1 MKFIISL
8 TICWTGWIGVMP
20 GNAIALAPQD
30 NSPPLAARQAAQ
42 PENVIV
48 ERDVE
53 YGKADGKPLKLDVL
67 RPRSAGKKLR
77 PAIIY
82 IHGGAWKYGD
92 KAEGIPLLKSLVE
105 TGDYVGFTVAYRLSG
120 TAPWPA
126 QIHDCKAVVRWVRAN
141 AKKYRVDPDRI
152 GVCGVSA
159 GGHLVNMLGVT
170 GDRKEL
176 EGDSGSPGVSS
187 RVQCVVNNC
196 GPTDL
201 PHIGFK
207 DPADDDLLATLFG
220 GPLKEKAAEIK
231 AASPIY
237 YVHRG
242 CPPFLHLHGTKDP
255 IVNYESQAVAF
266 HKALKKAGVDST
278 LVALEGGGHPAAG
291 PEADRRLRAF
301 FDKHLLGKSV
311 DVSAE
316 PIRVKTP

>member
-1 MKFIISL
+1 MKHLLSL
-8 TICWTGWIGVMP
+8 TICWTGWIVFPPGV
-20 GNAIALAPQD
+20 AIAL
-30 NSPPLAARQAAQ
+30 PPPNDPSLSAVRQPAET
-42 PENVIV
+42 ENVIV

-53 YGKADGKPLKLDVL
+53 YGRAGGKPLKLDVL
-67 RPRSAGKKLR
+67 QPRSAGKKLR

-82 IHGGAWKYGD
+82 IHGGAWKYGE
-92 KAEGIPLLKSLVE
+92 KSEGIAVLKPLVQ

-120 TAPWPA
+120 TVPWPA
-126 QIHDCKAVVRWVRAN
+126 QIHDCKAAVRWVRTN

-176 EGDSGSPGVSS
+176 EGKSGSPGISS

-201 PHIGFK
+201 PNIGFK
-207 DPADDDLLATLFG
+207 DPNDDDLLVTLFG
-220 GPLKEKAAEIK
+220 GPLKKKAAELK

-237 YVHRG
+237 YVRKG

-255 IVNYESQAVAF
+255 IVNYQSQAVAF

-301 FDKHLLGKSV
+301 FDKHLLGKV
-311 DVSAE
+311 VEVSAE
-316 PIRVKTP
+316 PIRVKGP

>member
-1 MKFIISL
+1 MGWFSL
-8 TICWTGWIGVMP
+8 SLGEAV
-20 GNAIALAPQD
+20 AL
-30 NSPPLAARQAAQ
+30 SPPGEPPQAAVRQAAK

-48 ERDVE
+48 LRDIE
-53 YGKADGKPLKLDVL
+53 YGKAGGQPLKLDVL
-67 RPRSAGKKLR
+67 LPRSAGKNLR

-82 IHGGAWKYGD
+82 IHGGAWKFGD
-92 KAEGIPLLKSLVE
+92 KSEGIPVLKPLVQ

-120 TAPWPA
+120 AVPWPA
-126 QIHDCKAVVRWVRAN
+126 QIHDCKAAVRWVRAN
-141 AKKYRVDPDRI
+141 AKKYHLDPGRI

-176 EGDSGSPGVSS
+176 EGRSGSPGVSS

-207 DPADDDLLATLFG
+207 DPADDDLLVTLFG
-220 GPLKEKAAEIK
+220 GPLNEKAAKIK
-231 AASPIY
+231 SASPIY
-237 YVHRG
+237 YAHRG

-278 LVALEGGGHPAAG
+278 LVALEGGGHPAAA
-291 PEADRRLRAF
+291 PEADRRMRAF
-301 FDKHLLGKSV
+301 FDRHLLGKAV
-311 DVSAE
+311 EVSAE
-316 PIRVKTP
+316 SIRVKAP